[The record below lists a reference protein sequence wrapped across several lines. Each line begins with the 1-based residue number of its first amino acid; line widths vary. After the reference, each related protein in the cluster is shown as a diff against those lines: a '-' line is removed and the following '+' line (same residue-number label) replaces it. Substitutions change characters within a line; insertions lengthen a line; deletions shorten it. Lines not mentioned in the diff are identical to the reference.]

1 VTSILIRNVTAITL
15 DDDDRILHDVDIAI
29 EDRTIVG
36 VGRNLVFGK
45 SQVSEPIEVID
56 GRECAALPAFFNA
69 HTHAA
74 MTLERGW
81 AEDLPFDR
89 WLNERIWVAESA
101 LEEEDVYWGAAL
113 ACCEMIR
120 SGVAGFGDHYFW
132 MDQVARA
139 VEESGMKALLA
150 WCHFGIGTE
159 HELGQKTFEDT
170 VAFVERWHGAAGGR
184 IRTTMGPHSLYMD
197 PPDVLRRFAEEAHRV
212 GVGMHFH
219 LSESPE
225 QLENSLATHGVTPV
239 AHAASLGLFDLPE
252 PALVAH
258 CIAVTDDDLALL
270 AEKGPWVAHTPKTYQ
285 KLAMEMPPV
294 ARMQAQ
300 GVNLALGTDGPASN
314 SDLNMLEGMRITGL
328 AQKYIQQD
336 PEAMP
341 RTHLLRLATQAPAT
355 ALGFAGNGNGS
366 GVLAPGRPADL
377 ILIDTRAAHWFPRHD
392 LPAGIVYAA
401 HPSDVSH
408 VFVNGQLLL
417 RDGELLTLDEER
429 IYYEAESRAFRM
441 VGTPMQQM
449 RHYDA

>member
-1 VTSILIRNVTAITL
+1 VTNTLIRNTAAITL
-15 DDDDRILHDVDIAI
+15 DDDGRILHDVDIAI
-29 EDRTIVG
+29 EDRTILSVG
-36 VGRNLVFGK
+36 EAPNGFVVDEL
-45 SQVSEPIEVID
+45 ID
-56 GRECAALPAFFNA
+56 GRECVALPAFFNA
-69 HTHAA
+69 HAHAA

-81 AEDLPFDR
+81 AEDLPFGR
-89 WLNERIWVAESA
+89 WHNERIWVAESA

-120 SGVAGFGDHYFW
+120 SGVVGFGDHYFW

-159 HELGQKTFEDT
+159 HELGQETFEDT
-170 VAFVERWHGAAGGR
+170 VAFVERWRGAAAGR

-219 LSESPE
+219 LSESRE
-225 QLENSLATHGVTPV
+225 QLENSLAAHGMTPV
-239 AHAASLGLFDLPE
+239 AHAVSLGLFDLPE
-252 PALVAH
+252 PTLVAH
-258 CIAVTDDDLALL
+258 CNAVTDDDLALL
-270 AEKGPWVAHTPKTYQ
+270 AEKGTWVAHTPKTYL

-294 ARMQAQ
+294 ARMLEH

-328 AQKYIQQD
+328 AQKHIQQD

-341 RTHLLRLATQAPAT
+341 RTNLLRLATQAPAT
-355 ALGFAGNGNGS
+355 ALGFAGKGNGS

-377 ILIDTRAAHWFPRHD
+377 ILVDTTAPHWIPRHD
-392 LPAGIVYAA
+392 LAAGVVYTA
-401 HPSDVSH
+401 HPDDVAY
-408 VFVNGQLLL
+408 VWADGQLLY
-417 RDGELLTLDEER
+417 RRGECLTLDVER
-429 IYYEAESRAFRM
+429 IRYEAERRAFRM
-441 VGTPMQQM
+441 VGKPMASM
-449 RHYDA
+449 REYRV